1 VGTRALRGIT
11 VPTRCVKERQRRQAS
26 LMLFSIVG
34 KVKLAEIATVNG
46 ILNNGLP
53 FKTASDLRTA
63 FLRKRHSRLVGV
75 FQNSQRDSTLMF
87 FYLLPT
93 TFYQPFH

>member
-1 VGTRALRGIT
+1 
-11 VPTRCVKERQRRQAS
+11 
-26 LMLFSIVG
+26 MLFSIVG
-34 KVKLAEIATVNG
+34 EVELAGIATING

-63 FLRKRHSRLVGV
+63 FWHKRLSRLVGV
-75 FQNSQRDSTLMF
+75 IQNSQCDPPLMF

-93 TFYQPFH
+93 IFYQPFHQRGVEALVVARHFLGE